1 MVMHGPDAT
10 DRWFVRASSSTDGV
24 GPHRLRPVA
33 GTDLDRALASRIARA
48 PLLALAL
55 ILLASGMA
63 GATATRTAPN
73 GLPYSTASA
82 HLVQPQPPAGSCHA
96 RASGLYSKPDPR
108 CTPGALN
115 PAVTQATIG
124 TTICHS
130 GWTSTVRPPESITA
144 PEKLASMAAYGDRG
158 PASSYE
164 YDHDVPLELG
174 GAAND
179 PRNLWP
185 EPDYPTRSGFYLN
198 PKDRL
203 ERALNRLVCR
213 GSMGLSQA
221 QGLIAA
227 DWVSAYHRYG

>member
-1 MVMHGPDAT
+1 M
-10 DRWFVRASSSTDGV
+10 
-24 GPHRLRPVA
+24 A
-33 GTDLDRALASRIARA
+33 GTDLHRACGRRTARAL
-48 PLLALAL
+48 LLATAPILA
-55 ILLASGMA
+55 AAGVA

-73 GLPYSTASA
+73 GLPYSTAGA
-82 HLVQPQPPAGSCHA
+82 HVVQGQPPANTCYA
-96 RASGLYSKPDPR
+96 RASGLYSEPDPR

-124 TTICHS
+124 ATICHS
-130 GWTSTVRPPESITA
+130 GWTSTVRPPQLITA
-144 PEKLASMAAYGDRG
+144 PEKRASMAAYGDRG
-158 PASSYE
+158 SASLYE
-164 YDHDVPLELG
+164 HDHVVPLELG
-174 GAAND
+174 GAVND

-213 GSMGLSQA
+213 GSLGLSQA

-227 DWVSAYHRYG
+227 DWVSAYRRYG